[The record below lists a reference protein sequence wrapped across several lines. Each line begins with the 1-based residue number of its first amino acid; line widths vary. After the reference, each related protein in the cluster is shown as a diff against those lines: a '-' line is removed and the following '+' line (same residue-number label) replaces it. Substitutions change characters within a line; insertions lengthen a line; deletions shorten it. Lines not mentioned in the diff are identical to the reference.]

1 MKPRKTCGAFARST
15 GRPCCANAMLNGRC
29 RNHGGLSTG
38 PTTPEG
44 QRAVALATSQRMRTG
59 QRERALEGLRK
70 WLEEGGKEKLS
81 KLATLREER
90 RRDQRVDAQ
99 MGGGLRKVNE
109 NDFPNTSRTRG
120 WARHGV

>member
-15 GRPCCANAMLNGRC
+15 GQPCRARAMLNGRC

-44 QRAVALATSQRMRTG
+44 RRAVGSATSQRMRTG
-59 QRERALEGLRK
+59 QREKALEGLRR
-70 WLEEGGKEKLS
+70 WLEDGGKEMLS
-81 KLATLREER
+81 KLAALRQER

-99 MGGGLRKVNE
+99 FSGG
-109 NDFPNTSRTRG
+109 
-120 WARHGV
+120 